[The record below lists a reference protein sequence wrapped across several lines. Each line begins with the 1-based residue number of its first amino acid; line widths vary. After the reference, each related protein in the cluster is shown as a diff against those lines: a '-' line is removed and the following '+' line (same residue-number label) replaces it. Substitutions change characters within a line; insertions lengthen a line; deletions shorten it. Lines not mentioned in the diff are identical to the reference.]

1 MAHTTNVHATED
13 HGHAHGDGHAEGE
26 FAHPAPLSM
35 LFGVFFALVLL
46 TLLTVYQ
53 STLDLGDMEVWL
65 SLTIATVKAALVILF
80 FMHML
85 WDKPFNAILFIS
97 TLIFVALFLGFTILD
112 ANAYKDQIEN
122 RDTLKE
128 SLPKAPVTLDAK

>member
-1 MAHTTNVHATED
+1 MAHTHSSADHNVHD
-13 HGHAHGDGHAEGE
+13 SHLHGDGE
-26 FAHPAPLSM
+26 FSHPAPLSM
-35 LFGVFFALVLL
+35 LFTIFGILVLL

-53 STLDLGDMEVWL
+53 STLNLGDMEIWL
-65 SLTIATVKAALVILF
+65 SLFIATIKAALVILF

-97 TLIFVALFLGFTILD
+97 TLIFVALFLGFTLLD
-112 ANAYKDQIEN
+112 AHAYKDTIEP

-128 SLPKAPVTLDAK
+128 SLPPALADSVK